1 MFESIGRSIT
11 LIKASWEV
19 IKKDHEILLFPFL
32 SGILCIIITIT
43 FFIPSFL
50 LDSAFNSRYSH
61 SPLIYVGIFFFY
73 LVIYFIV
80 IFFNSGLVACANIR
94 LTGGDPRFSDGIS
107 IAKRHFRSI
116 LVWALI
122 SATIGLILQIIRGN
136 RGSIVTNIVTSLIGM
151 AWNLLTFFVVPVM
164 IIENRSVRESIKESV
179 ALFKRTWGETVV
191 GQAGVSLIFFLIGL
205 AGLIPVILVIFT
217 RIFPLIIAMVSLY
230 VLLLV
235 ILFVLAN
242 AMQGVFNTALYLYAK
257 NGIVPEGFSKELIEN
272 AFAPGNQYYN
282 RGGNI

>member
-19 IKKDHEILLFPFL
+19 IKKDREILLFPFI

-50 LDSAFNSRYSH
+50 LESSFNSRYSH

-107 IAKRHFRSI
+107 AAKRHFRSI

-136 RGSIVTNIVTSLIGM
+136 RGSVVTNIVTSLIGM
-151 AWNLLTFFVVPVM
+151 AWNLLTFFVVPMM
-164 IIENRSVRESIKESV
+164 IIENRPVIESIKESV

-191 GQAGVSLIFFLIGL
+191 GQAGISLIFFLIGFV
-205 AGLIPVILVIFT
+205 GIIPVILAIIT
-217 RIFPLIIAMVSLY
+217 GIFPLIIAMVSLY

-235 ILFVLAN
+235 ILFVLGN

-257 NGIVPEGFSKELIEN
+257 NGVVPEGFSKELIEN

-282 RGGNI
+282 HGGNI